1 MKMELVKLLWINKTL
16 AAAEAMGFQIAIVDT
31 DGTTHGKLEE
41 PKKKRAAL
49 AFPFG
54 SVANHIKMTMPVQSM
69 MIGQVYIIPG
79 AEFGV
84 ERVRSTASSMVS
96 KIYGKECHV
105 TSMNRETD
113 TVEIMR
119 IA

>member
-1 MKMELVKLLWINKTL
+1 MELVKLLWINKTI
-16 AAAEAMGFQIAIVDT
+16 AAAEAMGFQIAIIDT
-31 DGTTHGKLEE
+31 DNVTHGKLEDTR
-41 PKKKRAAL
+41 KKRAAL

-54 SVANHIKMTMPVQSM
+54 SVANHIKMTMPVHEM
-69 MIGQVYIIPG
+69 MIGQVYSIPG

-96 KIYGKECHV
+96 KMYGKECHV

-113 TVEIMR
+113 TVEVMR
-119 IA
+119 TA